1 MARAESHHYIPKSVE
16 TIDAVNS
23 PQTLAT
29 LAVSAL
35 CVGILVLFT
44 DIEVQLF
51 RWVNCGAIARKAEK
65 NSDVC
70 R

>member
-1 MARAESHHYIPKSVE
+1 MARAESHHYIPRSVE
-16 TIDAVNS
+16 ALVPVTS
-23 PQTLAT
+23 RQTLAT

-44 DIEVQLF
+44 DIEMQLV
-51 RWVNCGAIARKAEK
+51 RWVNCSAIATETEK

>member
-1 MARAESHHYIPKSVE
+1 M
-16 TIDAVNS
+16 NS
-23 PQTLAT
+23 RQTLAT
-29 LAVSAL
+29 LTVSAL

-44 DIEVQLF
+44 DIEVQLV
-51 RWVNCGAIARKAEK
+51 RWVNCSAIATEAER

>member
-23 PQTLAT
+23 RQSLAT

-35 CVGILVLFT
+35 CLGILVLFT
-44 DIEVQLF
+44 DIEMQLV
-51 RWVNCGAIARKAEK
+51 RWVHCGAIATEAEK

>member
-1 MARAESHHYIPKSVE
+1 MTAH
-16 TIDAVNS
+16 
-23 PQTLAT
+23 QTLAT

-44 DIEVQLF
+44 DIEVQLV
-51 RWVNCGAIARKAEK
+51 RWVNCSAIATEAEK

>member
-1 MARAESHHYIPKSVE
+1 MTSC
-16 TIDAVNS
+16 
-23 PQTLAT
+23 QTLAT

-35 CVGILVLFT
+35 CVVILVLFT
-44 DIEVQLF
+44 DIEVQLM
-51 RWVNCGAIARKAEK
+51 RWVNCSAIATEAEK

>member
-1 MARAESHHYIPKSVE
+1 MTSR
-16 TIDAVNS
+16 
-23 PQTLAT
+23 QTLAT

-44 DIEVQLF
+44 DIEVQRVHL
-51 RWVNCGAIARKAEK
+51 VNCSAIATEAEK

>member
-1 MARAESHHYIPKSVE
+1 MTSR
-16 TIDAVNS
+16 
-23 PQTLAT
+23 QTLAS

-44 DIEVQLF
+44 DIEEQLV
-51 RWVNCGAIARKAEK
+51 RWVNCRAIATETEK

>member
-1 MARAESHHYIPKSVE
+1 MTSRK
-16 TIDAVNS
+16 
-23 PQTLAT
+23 TLAT

-35 CVGILVLFT
+35 CFGIWVLFT
-44 DIEVQLF
+44 DLEVQLV
-51 RWVNCGAIARKAEK
+51 RWVNCSAIATEAEK

>member
-1 MARAESHHYIPKSVE
+1 MARAESHYYIPRNVE
-16 TIDAVNS
+16 ALVPVTS
-23 PQTLAT
+23 RQTLAT

-44 DIEVQLF
+44 DIELQLL
-51 RWVNCGAIARKAEK
+51 RSVNCSAIATEAEK

-70 R
+70 L

>member
-1 MARAESHHYIPKSVE
+1 MTSR
-16 TIDAVNS
+16 
-23 PQTLAT
+23 QTLAT

-44 DIEVQLF
+44 DIEEQLV
-51 RWVNCGAIARKAEK
+51 RWVNCSAPAATETEK

>member
-1 MARAESHHYIPKSVE
+1 MTSR
-16 TIDAVNS
+16 
-23 PQTLAT
+23 QTLAT

-44 DIEVQLF
+44 DIEVQLV
-51 RWVNCGAIARKAEK
+51 RWVHCSAIATEAEK

>member
-1 MARAESHHYIPKSVE
+1 M
-16 TIDAVNS
+16 NS
-23 PQTLAT
+23 RQTLAT

-35 CVGILVLFT
+35 CVGILLLFT
-44 DIEVQLF
+44 DVEVQLV
-51 RWVNCGAIARKAEK
+51 RWVNCSVIATEAEK

>member
-1 MARAESHHYIPKSVE
+1 MEALVPVTSR
-16 TIDAVNS
+16 
-23 PQTLAT
+23 QTLAT

-44 DIEVQLF
+44 DIEVQL
-51 RWVNCGAIARKAEK
+51 VHCSAIATEAEK

>member
-1 MARAESHHYIPKSVE
+1 MNSH
-16 TIDAVNS
+16 
-23 PQTLAT
+23 QTLAT

-44 DIEVQLF
+44 DIEVQLV
-51 RWVNCGAIARKAEK
+51 RWVNCSALATETEK

>member
-1 MARAESHHYIPKSVE
+1 MARAESHHYIPRSVE
-16 TIDAVNS
+16 ALVHVTS
-23 PQTLAT
+23 RQTLAT

-44 DIEVQLF
+44 DIEAELV
-51 RWVNCGAIARKAEK
+51 RWVNCSAIATEAEN

>member
-1 MARAESHHYIPKSVE
+1 MTSR
-16 TIDAVNS
+16 
-23 PQTLAT
+23 QTLAS

-44 DIEVQLF
+44 DIEVQLM
-51 RWVNCGAIARKAEK
+51 RWVNCSAIATEAEK

>member
-1 MARAESHHYIPKSVE
+1 MTSR
-16 TIDAVNS
+16 
-23 PQTLAT
+23 QTLAT

-44 DIEVQLF
+44 DIEMQLV
-51 RWVNCGAIARKAEK
+51 RWVNCSAIDTEAEK

>member
-1 MARAESHHYIPKSVE
+1 MTSR
-16 TIDAVNS
+16 
-23 PQTLAT
+23 QTLAT

-35 CVGILVLFT
+35 CVGIRVLFT
-44 DIEVQLF
+44 DIEVQLV
-51 RWVNCGAIARKAEK
+51 RWVKCSAIATEAEK

>member
-1 MARAESHHYIPKSVE
+1 MTSTSR
-16 TIDAVNS
+16 
-23 PQTLAT
+23 QTLAT

-35 CVGILVLFT
+35 CIGILVLFT
-44 DIEVQLF
+44 DIEVKLV
-51 RWVNCGAIARKAEK
+51 RWVNCSANTTETLK

>member
-1 MARAESHHYIPKSVE
+1 MTSR
-16 TIDAVNS
+16 
-23 PQTLAT
+23 QTLAI

-35 CVGILVLFT
+35 CVGILVMFT
-44 DIEVQLF
+44 DIEVQLV
-51 RWVNCGAIARKAEK
+51 RWVNCSAIATEAEK

>member
-1 MARAESHHYIPKSVE
+1 MTSC
-16 TIDAVNS
+16 
-23 PQTLAT
+23 QTFAT

-35 CVGILVLFT
+35 SVGILVLFT
-44 DIEVQLF
+44 DIEVQLV
-51 RWVNCGAIARKAEK
+51 RWVNCSAIATEAEK

>member
-1 MARAESHHYIPKSVE
+1 MTCR
-16 TIDAVNS
+16 
-23 PQTLAT
+23 QTLET

-44 DIEVQLF
+44 DIEVQLV
-51 RWVNCGAIARKAEK
+51 RWGNCSAIATEAER

>member
-1 MARAESHHYIPKSVE
+1 MTSR
-16 TIDAVNS
+16 
-23 PQTLAT
+23 QTLAT

-44 DIEVQLF
+44 DIEVQLV
-51 RWVNCGAIARKAEK
+51 RWVNCSAIAIETEN

>member
-1 MARAESHHYIPKSVE
+1 MTSR
-16 TIDAVNS
+16 
-23 PQTLAT
+23 QTLAT
-29 LAVSAL
+29 LVVSAL

-44 DIEVQLF
+44 DIERQLV
-51 RWVNCGAIARKAEK
+51 RWVNCSAIATEVEK

>member
-1 MARAESHHYIPKSVE
+1 MTSR
-16 TIDAVNS
+16 
-23 PQTLAT
+23 QTLAT

-35 CVGILVLFT
+35 YVGILVLFT
-44 DIEVQLF
+44 DVEVQLV
-51 RWVNCGAIARKAEK
+51 RWVNCSAIATEAEK